1 MFDKRFL
8 KTLGVVSFALV
19 VLAGCRPEEQGRP
32 LHYEPG
38 VYPGKKPASSLGQDD
53 LAQLRQRAVEQG
65 GIPAGGT
72 ASGGGPTRGSSVRP
86 PVVDTEADKQL
97 QDRNKLQSGN

>member
-8 KTLGVVSFALV
+8 KTLGAVGFALV
-19 VLAGCRPEEQGRP
+19 VLAGCRQEEQGRP
-32 LHYEPG
+32 WHSEPG
-38 VYPGKKPASSLGQDD
+38 VYPGKQPASSLGEGD

-65 GIPAGGT
+65 GIPAGGL
-72 ASGGGPTRGSSVRP
+72 ASGGGPTRSGNVRP
-86 PVVDTEADKQL
+86 PVVDTEADNQL

>member
-1 MFDKRFL
+1 MFDKRIL

-19 VLAGCRPEEQGRP
+19 VLAGCRQEEQGRP

-38 VYPGKKPASSLGQDD
+38 VYPGGKPTSSLGEGD

-65 GIPAGGT
+65 GIPVGGV